1 MDIHQ
6 HTRTPPG
13 LTPGPG
19 FHHSPSTYMHGP
31 FNTCSQQSA
40 FLARASLD
48 TVAAARAF
56 PRHNDMNTMALAPLG
71 PPSDHA
77 YPEPATNSAPMTRSR
92 KRKADS
98 QENERLS
105 KRLSLLNLGTAPL
118 RNGQGDLSIFLVADP
133 SLPTEK
139 NGERLYVPVESPHLR
154 PTSDE
159 NSHALPS
166 IPEDDNMRLDDSAHR
181 VYIYN
186 LDDELSSSDT
196 ESTCSEDSNHRLV
209 FLADID
215 KHLRQNRIPPSIFAN
230 QDGEIAGTNLN
241 DMQMVLYSDPT
252 SLTVPEEEDSVRRAV
267 MEARNR
273 IRQRQRD
280 ELGNNNTSS
289 TSDLHGSPAR
299 LAPIRVDSLSTARSS
314 PTGLVALST
323 SIPGPALGT
332 GIDEMDL
339 D

>member
-105 KRLSLLNLGTAPL
+105 KRLSLLNL
-118 RNGQGDLSIFLVADP
+118 
-133 SLPTEK
+133 EK